1 VRNLLLL
8 LLLVNLGVLAWF
20 SWIEPEP
27 VTGARY
33 DGPSITLLRELDANA
48 TIITASQPATAAV
61 ERPLPAGSP
70 FVEPPVERCL
80 AIGPFT
86 DPVDADSAFA
96 SLIAAG
102 FAPNQSVVEEEVWD
116 GYWVYISGIPSR
128 DVAQEMLTVLGE
140 NGVEDAYFIPNTDSG
155 VLISLGVFS
164 NITRAGAQAERVGR
178 LGYEA
183 TIADRT
189 SIAETRWLEVTLT
202 GEDSFVL
209 ELLQSPGRISR
220 LEQRSCSAASGD

>member
-1 VRNLLLL
+1 MRNLLLL

-20 SWIEPEP
+20 SWIEPES
-27 VTGARY
+27 VAGARY
-33 DGPSITLLRELDANA
+33 DGPGITLLRELDANA
-48 TIITASQPATAAV
+48 AIITASQSAPAAA
-61 ERPLPAGSP
+61 
-70 FVEPPVERCL
+70 EPQVQRCL

-86 DPVDADSAFA
+86 DFVDADSALA

-128 DVAQEMLTVLGE
+128 DVAQEILTVLSE

-164 NITRAGAQAERVGR
+164 NVSRAGSQAERVGR

-189 SIAETRWLEVTLT
+189 RIAETRWLEVTLS
-202 GEDSFVL
+202 GEDSLVL

-220 LEQRSCSAASGD
+220 LEQRSCSASSGD